1 MYNDLRSKLQLY
13 KKGTEQKS
21 QRVSK
26 TGSDIQ
32 DIMEGYICS
41 NDNGSCFIIENR
53 YPISYL
59 HGGCCLGDVLDISP
73 ATLNRVCSD
82 FIDGTSIKDFIFLDT
97 ETTGLSGGA
106 GTVAFLVGTGF
117 FEDEAFVLR
126 QYFMRDY
133 DEEPA
138 MLTEINSL
146 LSGYTGLVTFNGKA
160 FDWNLLQTRFIFNRI
175 KPELTDPCHIDLLFP
190 SRRIWR
196 LKLESCRLQSI
207 EENILNEVRVD
218 DIPGAEIPSIY
229 FKYLES
235 RNACII
241 KKVIRHNEL
250 DILSMV
256 ALLARIS
263 RMLDSPVEESDGSQ
277 ELLGLGSIFESR
289 KEYDAVI
296 DCFENCIKSQNS
308 IVRETALRRLSYF
321 YKRNGNYSKAVEC
334 WEKMLT
340 NSKIPGSFPM
350 IELAKYYEHKE
361 KNFGKALE
369 IVEKAMLICR
379 QTGFV
384 NNAYYADLKK
394 RKDRLIKKAGRGLNA

>member
-1 MYNDLRSKLQLY
+1 
-13 KKGTEQKS
+13 
-21 QRVSK
+21 
-26 TGSDIQ
+26 
-32 DIMEGYICS
+32 
-41 NDNGSCFIIENR
+41 
-53 YPISYL
+53 
-59 HGGCCLGDVLDISP
+59 
-73 ATLNRVCSD
+73 
-82 FIDGTSIKDFIFLDT
+82 
-97 ETTGLSGGA
+97 
-106 GTVAFLVGTGF
+106 
-117 FEDEAFVLR
+117 
-126 QYFMRDY
+126 
-133 DEEPA
+133 
-138 MLTEINSL
+138 
-146 LSGYTGLVTFNGKA
+146 
-160 FDWNLLQTRFIFNRI
+160 
-175 KPELTDPCHIDLLFP
+175 
-190 SRRIWR
+190 
-196 LKLESCRLQSI
+196 
-207 EENILNEVRVD
+207 
-218 DIPGAEIPSIY
+218 
-229 FKYLES
+229 
-235 RNACII
+235 
-241 KKVIRHNEL
+241 
-250 DILSMV
+250 MV